1 MGRFLSQPRPY
12 ANGPVLA
19 GHVDRNAALIADVA
33 RLYIPV
39 GAKVLDMTFGKGRFW
54 SDIESVMWNDWF
66 TLYDND
72 NDLKLDTSFQDD
84 FRHTHFQPETFDIVV
99 LDPPYK
105 SGGAHSPG
113 PMVNDYGLDAIK
125 STTPSGHGN
134 AKVVWELYESG
145 FHEAYRILKPNGLLW
160 FKCQD
165 FVESGKQHWFH
176 IELFKLAQ
184 MFGFFPKDLFAL
196 VGTKKPMMR
205 HKTQHHARKNLS
217 YLWVMQKSDRGWET
231 KGELEKLAQVQS

>member
-1 MGRFLSQPRPY
+1 MGRFLSRPRPY

-33 RLYIPV
+33 RLYIPDDAV
-39 GAKVLDMTFGKGRFW
+39 VLDMTYGKGRFW
-54 SDIESVMWNDWF
+54 NDIENYGWF
-66 TLYDND
+66 VVVAND
-72 NDLKLDTSFQDD
+72 NDLDLWAHYHDD
-84 FRHTHFQPETFDIVV
+84 FRYTHFQPETFDIVV

-105 SGGAHSPG
+105 SGGGSSHQA
-113 PMVNDYGLDAIK
+113 MVDTYGLDAIK

-134 AKVVWELYESG
+134 AGVVRRLYQDG
-145 FHEAYRILKPNGLLW
+145 FLEAYRILKPNGLLW

-165 FVESGKQHWFH
+165 FVESGTQHWFH
-176 IELFKLAQ
+176 IELYRMAQ

-217 YLWVMQKSDRGWET
+217 YLWVMQKSDRGWAT
-231 KGELEKLAQVQS
+231 KGELEKLAQVRS